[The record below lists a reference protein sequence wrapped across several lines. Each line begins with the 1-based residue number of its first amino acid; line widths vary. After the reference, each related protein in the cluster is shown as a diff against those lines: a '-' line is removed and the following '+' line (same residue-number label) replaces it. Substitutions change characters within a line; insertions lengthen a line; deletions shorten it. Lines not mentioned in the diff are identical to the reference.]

1 MTNSD
6 IVSIVNEHLEGT
18 GKFLVD
24 VLVKP
29 ANRIFVFIDGD
40 HGVTIA
46 DCAELSRFIE
56 SKFDRETEDYE
67 LNVSSSGADHPI
79 RLPRQYGKNIGRSL
93 QVWLDDDSTVSGQL
107 EGVDQDGI
115 IIKTK
120 EDKKKKL
127 PAETLSLPFHKI
139 KESKVIISFK

>member
-6 IVSIVNEHLEGT
+6 IASIVNEHLEGT

-29 ANRIFVFIDGD
+29 ANRIFIFIDGD
-40 HGVTIA
+40 HGVTIS
-46 DCAELSRFIE
+46 DCAELSRYIE

-93 QVWLDDDSTVSGQL
+93 QVWLDDDTTVAGQL
-107 EGVDQDGI
+107 ESVDEDGI
-115 IIKTK
+115 VIKTK